1 MVLRWGHGEAMR
13 QQQQQS
19 EAKNMQTTTQ
29 TAAAKVPAK
38 RTQFQIARAC
48 AVPILAI
55 ETPDPAATMSGLVKQ
70 LNGKAEECP
79 VIVGDIVNGLR
90 AWVNPQT
97 GKPNAA
103 GDAWIQ
109 ENAPE
114 PALTQNPIEA
124 LSLMAR
130 KPAARGLFFVL
141 GAQRILQDG
150 QGWNAGAVQA
160 IWNLRDVFK
169 ASGIGATLVLLGAS
183 VPLPPELQRDV
194 VIIEE
199 PLPDSEELGRVV
211 DSICADADT
220 AKPEGDDRKR
230 VLDCVRGL
238 GAFEAEQVF
247 SMSLDKSAPSGVDFR
262 ALWRRKVQAIQATNG
277 LTVYQGPELLQ
288 DVGGLDNAKRLYT
301 DTLSGVLECACLV
314 FFDELDKS
322 QSASS
327 SDSSGTTQDQ
337 TKTLLTYMQDMDIL
351 GGLLLGPPGT
361 GKSLFAKALANTFK
375 LPLIMFD
382 LGAMKSRYVGDSE
395 ANMRAAIKVIHAIS
409 GGKALFLGACNR
421 DPQLLPEL
429 RRRFSYQLLYVDLPN
444 EQERAAAWKIH
455 TEGLRF
461 RGERYTLAPELN
473 DWQKVNAD
481 GWTGAEIRNCALKA
495 YAMRVPLTEAAK
507 SIVPISKSAGDQIE
521 AARKAASGKYISASV
536 PGLYVYQAP
545 GQAVGRAVA
554 GKE

>member
-1 MVLRWGHGEAMR
+1 VKLDT
-13 QQQQQS
+13 
-19 EAKNMQTTTQ
+19 KNTTT
-29 TAAAKVPAK
+29 TPAAPTPP
-38 RTQFQIARAC
+38 RTQFQIARSC
-48 AVPILAI
+48 AVPILGV
-55 ETPDPAATMSGLVKQ
+55 ETPDPAASMSGMVRQ
-70 LNGKAEECP
+70 LNGKADTYP
-79 VIVGDIVNGLR
+79 VLVHDIINGLR
-90 AWVNPQT
+90 AWMDPTT
-97 GKPNAA
+97 GKANAA
-103 GDAWIQ
+103 GELYVQ

-114 PALTQNPIEA
+114 PALTQNPVECLA
-124 LSLMAR
+124 LLAR
-130 KPAARGLFFVL
+130 KPAPRALCFVL

-150 QGWNAGAVQA
+150 GQGWNAGAIQA
-160 IWNLRDVFK
+160 IWNCRDTFK
-169 ASGIGATLVLLGAS
+169 ASGIGATLVLLGATLS
-183 VPLPPELQRDV
+183 LPPELQRDV
-194 VIIEE
+194 VLIEE
-199 PLPDSEELGRVV
+199 PLPDADALGRIV
-211 DSICADADT
+211 DGICSDADT
-220 AKPEGDDRKR
+220 PKPEGQERKR

-238 GAFEAEQVF
+238 AAFEAEQVF
-247 SMSLDKSAPSGVDFR
+247 SMSLDKTQPGGINFP

-277 LTVYQGPELLQ
+277 LTVYQGPEQLE
-288 DVGGLDNAKRLYT
+288 DVAGLANAKRLYT

-337 TKTLLTYMQDMDIL
+337 TKALLTYMQDQDIL

-361 GKSLFAKALANTFK
+361 GKSLFAKALANKFK
-375 LPLIMFD
+375 LPLILFD
-382 LGAMKSRYVGDSE
+382 LGAVKSRYVGDSE
-395 ANMRAAIKVIHAIS
+395 ANMRSALKIIHAIS

-495 YAMRVPLTEAAK
+495 YAMRLPLTEAAK
-507 SIVPISKSAGDQIE
+507 SIVPVSKSAGDQIE
-521 AARKAASGKYISASV
+521 SARRAASGKYISASA
-536 PGLYVYQAP
+536 PGLYVYRAP